1 MGAFEAPAG
10 DLSGVFRRA
19 GGSSEGAGRGWGG
32 AGGQNTDEVVHD
44 LAQEIAT

>member
-19 GGSSEGAGRGWGG
+19 GGSSEGDG
-32 AGGQNTDEVVHD
+32 AGMGEGGGTQK
-44 LAQEIAT
+44 QMKW